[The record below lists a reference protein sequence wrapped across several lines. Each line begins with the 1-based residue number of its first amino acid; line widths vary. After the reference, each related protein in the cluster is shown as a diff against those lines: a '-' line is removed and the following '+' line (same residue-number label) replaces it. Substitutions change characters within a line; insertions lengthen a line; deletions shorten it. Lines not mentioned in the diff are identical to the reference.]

1 MVNTVWFLSDAK
13 SRAFQQVSV
22 PAVIL
27 YEFLGLD
34 YRCLD
39 NVHNPVGGDVFVCFY
54 EMSTRVSHKAWF
66 IHTLREKV

>member
-1 MVNTVWFLSDAK
+1 ML
-13 SRAFQQVSV
+13 
-22 PAVIL
+22 AVIL

-34 YRCLD
+34 YTCLD
-39 NVHNPVGGDVFVCFY
+39 NVHDPVGGDMFVCFY